1 MKLSSVALA
10 LFVLEGLLPAQHLDF
25 GFGVG
30 VKGGVPFIPL
40 AEAGVGLIGSL
51 SERDNYIIG
60 PVVEMRLPFGFA
72 IEADGLYRGTSYQ
85 VTNGTG
91 GFATI
96 DSSSWEIPYL
106 AKFRFPIPL
115 LKPFVVAGGSYRTLD
130 NLQPGI
136 TPTHNAFVAGAGL
149 ELRIKRLRLSA
160 EARYLRWGEPPASDV
175 ARLKQSQGE
184 VLFGVIF

>member
-1 MKLSSVALA
+1 MKPSSIALA
-10 LFVLEGLLPAQHLDF
+10 LFVLEGLLPAQHFDF
-25 GFGVG
+25 GFGAG

-40 AEAGVGLIGSL
+40 AEAGVGLTGSL
-51 SERDNYIIG
+51 SQQSNYIIG

-72 IEADGLYRGTSYQ
+72 IEADGLYRGTNYQ

-91 GFATI
+91 GFTTI

-115 LKPFVVAGGSYRTLD
+115 LKPFVVAGGSYRTLS

-149 ELRIKRLRLSA
+149 ELRISKLRLSA
-160 EARYLRWGEPPASDV
+160 EARYLRWGEPPDTDV

>member
-1 MKLSSVALA
+1 MKLSSLALS

-40 AEAGVGLIGSL
+40 AEAGVGLVGSL
-51 SERDNYIIG
+51 SEKDNYIIG

-91 GFATI
+91 GFVTI

-115 LKPFVVAGGSYRTLD
+115 LKPFVVAGGSYRTLS

-136 TPTHNAFVAGAGL
+136 TPTHNAFVAGLGL

-160 EARYLRWGEPPASDV
+160 EARYLRWGEPPDTDV